1 MTAYIHTRT
10 LSEGHSDSINS
21 LAFSRCGR
29 YLASGS
35 DDKCVIIWRLDDGSI
50 LYRLLL
56 DSSVTVVFWHP
67 TLRDTVIIGCED
79 GNLCQLRHLRI
90 DDFSRKDFDLG
101 ADGPVHCLEYDTDTR
116 YFALSI
122 GHHVYVAHESPSGL
136 GVSFKVPQP
145 SEESTGD
152 NTQPVR
158 ARGLHFHKNGT
169 TSMLIV
175 SYLHHGV
182 IAWDIQSMTCLWRIW
197 PRDAPLIG
205 SSATSPEIKALIVQT
220 MHKGLFMYLIGGSR
234 PSRGF
239 IVPGR
244 PNEKARPLQVRFLEG
259 GSKVIC
265 GSNTGEVRMWET
277 SSGEVFQNLPH
288 GDDIIQSLA
297 CFQGHYSHIAAASSQ
312 KGQNSYIQIW
322 RAKTGASSSAN
333 ASPIIRMWRIFRSH
347 RFELD
352 TQDYWRVLFVLATV
366 SIAAVISAWT
376 AWVAIVAFPWD
387 LVLDYFLAV
396 TSPLAWGLQ
405 VSIRKSFFFL
415 QDCLFLVLAMFR
427 QSMLKLLFGD
437 GIPNYRY
444 Y

>member
-1 MTAYIHTRT
+1 MTAYIHIRT
-10 LSEGHSDSINS
+10 LTEGHSDSVRS

-50 LYRLLL
+50 LYCLLL

-67 TLRDTVIIGCED
+67 ALRDAVIVGCED

-116 YFALSI
+116 CFALSI
-122 GHHVYVAHESPSGL
+122 GHHVYLAHESWA
-136 GVSFKVPQP
+136 SFKVPQP
-145 SEESTGD
+145 SEELTGD
-152 NTQPVR
+152 NSQPRPVR
-158 ARGLHFHKNGT
+158 ARGLHFHKKGT

-182 IAWDIQSMTCLWRIW
+182 IAWDVQSMTCLWRIW

-205 SSATSPEIKALIVQT
+205 SSAASPEIKALIIQT

-244 PNEKARPLQVRFLEG
+244 PNEKGRPLQVRFLEG

-265 GSNTGEVRMWET
+265 GSNTGEVRMWDT

-288 GDDIIQSLA
+288 GGTFYMNFLLVH
-297 CFQGHYSHIAAASSQ
+297 CLTYIAAAPSQ
-312 KGQNSYIQIW
+312 KGQNSHIQIW
-322 RAKTGASSSAN
+322 RAKTSGRFLLSRFLQLIGNHSSGTSLSAN
-333 ASPIIRMWRIFRSH
+333 ASPMVRMWRTFRVCILSFTRASFLKH
-347 RFELD
+347 
-352 TQDYWRVLFVLATV
+352 
-366 SIAAVISAWT
+366 SI
-376 AWVAIVAFPWD
+376 
-387 LVLDYFLAV
+387 
-396 TSPLAWGLQ
+396 
-405 VSIRKSFFFL
+405 
-415 QDCLFLVLAMFR
+415 
-427 QSMLKLLFGD
+427 
-437 GIPNYRY
+437 
-444 Y
+444 

>member
-1 MTAYIHTRT
+1 MTAYIHIRT

-101 ADGPVHCLEYDTDTR
+101 ADGPVHCLEYDTDTGC
-116 YFALSI
+116 FALGI
-122 GHHVYVAHESPSGL
+122 GHHVYVAHESRESSGL

-145 SEESTGD
+145 SEELTGD
-152 NTQPVR
+152 NPKPVR
-158 ARGLHFHKNGT
+158 ARGLHFHKKGT

-182 IAWDIQSMTCLWRIW
+182 IAWDVQRMTCLWRIW

-205 SSATSPEIKALIVQT
+205 SSAVSPEIKALIVQT

-244 PNEKARPLQVRFLEG
+244 PNEKCRPLQVRFLEG

-265 GSNTGEVRMWET
+265 GSNTGEVRMWDT

-288 GDDIIQSLA
+288 GGMFHMKIPL
-297 CFQGHYSHIAAASSQ
+297 CFQGHNSYIAAASSQ

-322 RAKTGASSSAN
+322 RAKTGG
-333 ASPIIRMWRIFRSH
+333 
-347 RFELD
+347 RFFV
-352 TQDYWRVLFVLATV
+352 RV
-366 SIAAVISAWT
+366 
-376 AWVAIVAFPWD
+376 
-387 LVLDYFLAV
+387 
-396 TSPLAWGLQ
+396 
-405 VSIRKSFFFL
+405 FL
-415 QDCLFLVLAMFR
+415 QLLSEMTR
-427 QSMLKLLFGD
+427 QVPVHQKT
-437 GIPNYRY
+437 RTR
-444 Y
+444 